1 MTKPVFEKTKNQE
14 NMGKEQLMS
23 TVDSLEVKLRE
34 NLEPLE
40 NLHKYTELYIELKH
54 ELKREIEERAKKR
67 EDWYKKKHTQIKK
80 KEDCEQELQNAVKAK
95 KNALYKS
102 TKQVHGETI
111 KSKKNELNKIAKEIK
126 NCKSEIKKLTKEMQ
140 YLTGRRG
147 EKWID
152 HSLLKYVVNTKVVAD
167 EKNTPGD
174 DKLKEEAATK
184 NNIVTEEEAATKN
197 NIVTEEE
204 AATEKNIAAKEKV
217 TTKELKLV
225 TKELTEKQRK
235 QQLKNNLHNL
245 KELDQT
251 LKKIG
256 NVKNSCFNQN
266 KIDYYVIIRLYLKR
280 SMQLEKIIRFR
291 INPGGKTLN
300 LFSGGKVDKKR
311 KKIERDLQMS
321 WRDIYSYLLTNPDNF
336 KRETAVQEKQQ
347 GKKQLTDLI
356 SKELGKVCETSSPEI
371 GKGMGII
378 KPSAP
383 PMMPGMEL

>member
-251 LKKIG
+251 LKKLG

-321 WRDIYSYLLTNPDNF
+321 WRDIYSYLLTNLDNF

>member
-1 MTKPVFEKTKNQE
+1 MTKPLFEKTKNQE

-40 NLHKYTELYIELKH
+40 NVHKCTELYIELKN

-67 EDWYKKKHTQIKK
+67 EDWYKKKHSQIKK

-95 KNALYKS
+95 KMHY
-102 TKQVHGETI
+102 I
-111 KSKKNELNKIAKEIK
+111 KAPSKYMVKRSRAKKNELNKIAKEIK

-184 NNIVTEEEAATKN
+184 NNV
-197 NIVTEEE
+197 VTEEE

-251 LKKIG
+251 LKKLG
-256 NVKNSCFNQN
+256 NVKNPCFNQN

-356 SKELGKVCETSSPEI
+356 SKELGKVCETSNPEI

>member
-40 NLHKYTELYIELKH
+40 NVHKYTELYIELKH

-80 KEDCEQELQNAVKAK
+80 KEDCEQELQNVVKAK

-102 TKQVHGETI
+102 TKRVHGETI
-111 KSKKNELNKIAKEIK
+111 KSKKKELNEIAKEIK

-167 EKNTPGD
+167 EKNTPED

-184 NNIVTEEEAATKN
+184 NNVVTEEEAA
-197 NIVTEEE
+197 I
-204 AATEKNIAAKEKV
+204 EKNIAAKEKV

-235 QQLKNNLHNL
+235 QQLKNNLNNL

-251 LKKIG
+251 LKKLG

-356 SKELGKVCETSSPEI
+356 SKELGKVCETSNPEI

>member
-1 MTKPVFEKTKNQE
+1 MTKPLFEKTKNQE

-40 NLHKYTELYIELKH
+40 NVHKCTELYIELKN

-204 AATEKNIAAKEKV
+204 AATKKNIAAKEKV

-251 LKKIG
+251 LKKLG

>member
-102 TKQVHGETI
+102 TKRVHGETI

-167 EKNTPGD
+167 EKNTPED
-174 DKLKEEAATK
+174 DKLK
-184 NNIVTEEEAATKN
+184 EEAATKN

-251 LKKIG
+251 LKKLG

>member
-167 EKNTPGD
+167 EKNTPED

-184 NNIVTEEEAATKN
+184 NNVVTEEEAA
-197 NIVTEEE
+197 I
-204 AATEKNIAAKEKV
+204 EKNIAAKEKV

-235 QQLKNNLHNL
+235 QQLKNNLNNL

-251 LKKIG
+251 LKKLG

>member
-1 MTKPVFEKTKNQE
+1 M
-14 NMGKEQLMS
+14 
-23 TVDSLEVKLRE
+23 
-34 NLEPLE
+34 
-40 NLHKYTELYIELKH
+40 
-54 ELKREIEERAKKR
+54 
-67 EDWYKKKHTQIKK
+67 
-80 KEDCEQELQNAVKAK
+80 KAK

-111 KSKKNELNKIAKEIK
+111 KSKKNEFNKIAKEIK

-184 NNIVTEEEAATKN
+184 NNIVTEEEAAT
-197 NIVTEEE
+197 
-204 AATEKNIAAKEKV
+204 EKNIAAKEKV

-251 LKKIG
+251 LKKLG

>member
-1 MTKPVFEKTKNQE
+1 
-14 NMGKEQLMS
+14 
-23 TVDSLEVKLRE
+23 
-34 NLEPLE
+34 
-40 NLHKYTELYIELKH
+40 
-54 ELKREIEERAKKR
+54 
-67 EDWYKKKHTQIKK
+67 
-80 KEDCEQELQNAVKAK
+80 
-95 KNALYKS
+95 
-102 TKQVHGETI
+102 
-111 KSKKNELNKIAKEIK
+111 
-126 NCKSEIKKLTKEMQ
+126 MQ

-174 DKLKEEAATK
+174 DKLK
-184 NNIVTEEEAATKN
+184 EEAATKN

-251 LKKIG
+251 LKKLG

-311 KKIERDLQMS
+311 KKNRTRSSDELER
-321 WRDIYSYLLTNPDNF
+321 YL
-336 KRETAVQEKQQ
+336 
-347 GKKQLTDLI
+347 
-356 SKELGKVCETSSPEI
+356 
-371 GKGMGII
+371 
-378 KPSAP
+378 
-383 PMMPGMEL
+383 

>member
-40 NLHKYTELYIELKH
+40 NVHKCTELYIELKN

-67 EDWYKKKHTQIKK
+67 EDWYKKKHSQIKK

-102 TKQVHGETI
+102 TKRVHGETI
-111 KSKKNELNKIAKEIK
+111 KSKKKELNEIAKEIK

-184 NNIVTEEEAATKN
+184 NNIVTEEEAAT
-197 NIVTEEE
+197 
-204 AATEKNIAAKEKV
+204 EKNIAAKEKV

-251 LKKIG
+251 LKKLG

>member
-167 EKNTPGD
+167 EKNTPRD
-174 DKLKEEAATK
+174 DKLK
-184 NNIVTEEEAATKN
+184 EEAATKN

-251 LKKIG
+251 LKKLG

-347 GKKQLTDLI
+347 FRKNSRGKNN
-356 SKELGKVCETSSPEI
+356 
-371 GKGMGII
+371 
-378 KPSAP
+378 
-383 PMMPGMEL
+383 

>member
-184 NNIVTEEEAATKN
+184 NNIVTEEEAAT
-197 NIVTEEE
+197 
-204 AATEKNIAAKEKV
+204 EKNIAAKEKE

-251 LKKIG
+251 LKKLG

>member
-80 KEDCEQELQNAVKAK
+80 KENCEQELQNAVKAK

-184 NNIVTEEEAATKN
+184 NNIVTEEEAAT
-197 NIVTEEE
+197 
-204 AATEKNIAAKEKV
+204 EKNIAAKEKV

-251 LKKIG
+251 LKKLG

>member
-184 NNIVTEEEAATKN
+184 NNIVTEK
-197 NIVTEEE
+197 E

-251 LKKIG
+251 LKKLG

>member
-1 MTKPVFEKTKNQE
+1 MTKTVFEKTKNQE

-184 NNIVTEEEAATKN
+184 NNIVTEEEAAT
-197 NIVTEEE
+197 
-204 AATEKNIAAKEKV
+204 EKNIAAKEKV

-251 LKKIG
+251 LKKLG

>member
-1 MTKPVFEKTKNQE
+1 MTKPLFEKTKNQE

-23 TVDSLEVKLRE
+23 TIDSLEVKLRE

-40 NLHKYTELYIELKH
+40 NVHKCTELYIELKN

-67 EDWYKKKHTQIKK
+67 EDWYKKKHSQIKK

-102 TKQVHGETI
+102 TKRVHGETI
-111 KSKKNELNKIAKEIK
+111 KSKKKELNEIAKEIK

-167 EKNTPGD
+167 EKNTPED
-174 DKLKEEAATK
+174 DKLK
-184 NNIVTEEEAATKN
+184 
-197 NIVTEEE
+197 EE

-251 LKKIG
+251 LKKLG
-256 NVKNSCFNQN
+256 NVKNPCFNQN